1 MWEEVGIR
9 MRLIKYGCVFLSIVE
24 LAGASFVA
32 FSSGVH
38 DKGRDVCDEG
48 VSFRRLSRVDLHL
61 QPAV

>member
-9 MRLIKYGCVFLSIVE
+9 MRLIKYWRMSASIIE
-24 LAGASFVA
+24 LVGASFVA
-32 FSSGVH
+32 SSSGVH
-38 DKGRDVCDEG
+38 DKGRDFRDEG